1 MKRLTREREKKGW
14 SKNEL
19 ARQAQLNPSTVSLIE
34 AGRLQPYPVQLVKLT
49 AALGLPASDGDLLL
63 AEVDDHAD

>member
-1 MKRLTREREKKGW
+1 
-14 SKNEL
+14 
-19 ARQAQLNPSTVSLIE
+19 LIE

-63 AEVDDHAD
+63 EEVDDHAG

>member
-1 MKRLTREREKKGW
+1 MKRLTHEREKKGW

-34 AGRLQPYPVQLVKLT
+34 AGRLQPYPVQLAKLT
-49 AALGLPASDGDLLL
+49 FALDLPAGDADLLL
-63 AEVDDHAD
+63 EEVDDDQS

>member
-1 MKRLTREREKKGW
+1 MKRLTHEREKKGW

-34 AGRLQPYPVQLVKLT
+34 AGRMQPYPVQLAKLLC
-49 AALGLPASDGDLLL
+49 ALDLPAGDADLLL
-63 AEVDDHAD
+63 LEVDDDE

>member
-34 AGRLQPYPVQLVKLT
+34 AGRLWPYPVQIVKLT
-49 AALGLPASDGDLLL
+49 EALGLPASDGDLLL
-63 AEVDDHAD
+63 EEVNDHE